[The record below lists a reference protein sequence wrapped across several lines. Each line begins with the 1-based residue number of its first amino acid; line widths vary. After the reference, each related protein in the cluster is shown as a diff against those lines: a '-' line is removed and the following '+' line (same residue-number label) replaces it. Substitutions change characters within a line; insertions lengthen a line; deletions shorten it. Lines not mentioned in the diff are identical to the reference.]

1 MEMMELKVE
10 DRLEIIELLEKYNE
24 IFYCGEVW
32 KSEEWDTDRYL
43 MLQNRW
49 NKRIFIEE
57 VG

>member
-1 MEMMELKVE
+1 ME

-32 KSEEWDTDRYL
+32 KDEEWDIDRYL

-49 NKRIFIEE
+49 NNRIFIEE

>member
-1 MEMMELKVE
+1 MTELKVE

-32 KSEEWDTDRYL
+32 KSEKWDNDRYL
-43 MLQNRW
+43 MLKNRW
-49 NKRIFIEE
+49 NNRIFIEE